1 MPRRVVGIGVTT
13 LVCLCATALA
23 PASSLGSQLIGRD
36 ATNVRL
42 QVDAKGHALVS
53 FRSGGAARTVVAW
66 GAVDARDPSRTQ
78 PQVAF
83 FLTVGGTIGA
93 NTCGAYRGPPLAW
106 KVAAC
111 TAADGTH
118 WAVQAWQRTLPNYG
132 APATGETGAWEL
144 HLSHWSGLP
153 SVLEIST
160 DWSYRRFHHLY
171 GRLTYRGTPVF
182 GFRSTRYGVPLDA
195 YGRNI
200 YVDTFGSGYGA
211 GWQRENS
218 FLAHN
223 PRGTFCYGFYPHG
236 AKGTGQ
242 GARYRA
248 TVIGPGVTPDVMW
261 QGAAPGSYDAG
272 RDAEANA
279 AQRALFAGDRLC
291 KIN

>member
-1 MPRRVVGIGVTT
+1 
-13 LVCLCATALA
+13 
-23 PASSLGSQLIGRD
+23 
-36 ATNVRL
+36 VRL

-261 QGAAPGSYDAG
+261 QGAAPGSYDAA
-272 RDAEANA
+272 RDAEANV

>member
-53 FRSGGAARTVVAW
+53 FRSGGTARTVVAW

-83 FLTVGGTIGA
+83 SLTVGGAIGA
-93 NTCGAYRGPPLAW
+93 NVCGAYRGPPLAW

-111 TAADGTH
+111 TAPDGTH

-144 HLSHWSGLP
+144 HLSHWSGPLP
-153 SVLEIST
+153 VLEIST

-171 GRLTYRGTPVF
+171 GRLTYRGAPVF

-211 GWQRENS
+211 GWKRENS

-242 GARYRA
+242 GAGYRA

-261 QGAAPGSYDAG
+261 QGPAPAAFDPAQ
-272 RDAEANA
+272 DAEANM

>member
-1 MPRRVVGIGVTT
+1 MPRRVAGIGVTT

-23 PASSLGSQLIGRD
+23 PASSPGSQLIGRD

-66 GAVDARDPSRTQ
+66 GAVDARDPSRAQ

-83 FLTVGGTIGA
+83 SLTVGGTIGA
-93 NTCGAYRGPPLAW
+93 NLCGAYRGPPLAW

-111 TAADGTH
+111 TAPDGTH

-211 GWQRENS
+211 GWKRENS

-261 QGAAPGSYDAG
+261 QGVAPGSYDAA
-272 RDAEANA
+272 RDAEANV

>member
-1 MPRRVVGIGVTT
+1 MRRPAAWFGVTT
-13 LVCLCATALA
+13 LACLCAAVLLA
-23 PASSLGSQLIGRD
+23 PSALGSQLIGRD

-42 QVDAKGHALVS
+42 QVDAEGHALVS
-53 FRSGGAARTVVAW
+53 FRSGGTARTVVAW

-83 FLTVGGTIGA
+83 SLTVGGAIGA
-93 NTCGAYRGPPLAW
+93 NVCGAYRGPPLAW

-111 TAADGTH
+111 TAPDGTH
-118 WAVQAWQRTLPNYG
+118 WAVQTWQRTLPNYG

-272 RDAEANA
+272 RDAEANV

>member
-1 MPRRVVGIGVTT
+1 
-13 LVCLCATALA
+13 LLA
-23 PASSLGSQLIGRD
+23 PSALGSQLIGRD

-42 QVDAKGHALVS
+42 QVDAEGHALVS
-53 FRSGGAARTVVAW
+53 FRSGGTARTVVAW

-83 FLTVGGTIGA
+83 SLTVGGAIGA
-93 NTCGAYRGPPLAW
+93 NVCGAYRGPPLAW

-111 TAADGTH
+111 TAPDGTH

-144 HLSHWSGLP
+144 HLSHWSGPLP
-153 SVLEIST
+153 ELEIST

-171 GRLTYRGTPVF
+171 GRLTYRGAPVF

-211 GWQRENS
+211 GWKRENS

-242 GARYRA
+242 GAAYRA

-261 QGAAPGSYDAG
+261 QGPAPAAFDPAQ
-272 RDAEANA
+272 DAEANM

>member
-1 MPRRVVGIGVTT
+1 MRRPAAWFGVTT
-13 LVCLCATALA
+13 LACLCAAVLLA
-23 PASSLGSQLIGRD
+23 PSALGSQLIGRD

-42 QVDAKGHALVS
+42 QVDAEGHALVS
-53 FRSGGAARTVVAW
+53 FRSGGTARTVVAW

-83 FLTVGGTIGA
+83 SLTVGGAIGA
-93 NTCGAYRGPPLAW
+93 NVCGAYRGPPLAW

-111 TAADGTH
+111 TAPDGTH

-144 HLSHWSGLP
+144 HLSHWSGPLP
-153 SVLEIST
+153 VLEIST

-171 GRLTYRGTPVF
+171 GRLTYRGAPVF

-211 GWQRENS
+211 GWKRENS

-236 AKGTGQ
+236 AKGTGH
-242 GARYRA
+242 GAAYRA
-248 TVIGPGVTPDVMW
+248 TAIGPGVTPDVMW
-261 QGAAPGSYDAG
+261 QGPAPAAFDPAQ
-272 RDAEANA
+272 DAEANM